1 VAKKSPNEVN
11 IPRDFKKMMK
21 NIVDNILYRNVRH
34 VDLVQLDPT
43 IFHIISYNSKT
54 KTKKGE
60 YTKSYPINEILG
72 EGELLDRN
80 QATDVFSI
88 GYCAVNLSQGAT
100 VRHGEGSPLPP
111 VTQPHL
117 FSLFWVYL
125 PNEVNVCA
133 YGSVANLFYIL
144 GAHEEAKRLKNERM
158 TFIGRDPVRAIREGI
173 SRKGTRCLRGPCSS
187 LDQVISYDDID
198 NYQRNTKFPVFLEMR
213 GYRGARCHCVCI
225 FRDQIIDG
233 NYHNSLPFNIENL
246 NWCLGDGDSY
256 QTCIHIFQII
266 PTKAIRVNYEGKNQY
281 NFYEKRL
288 VD

>member
-1 VAKKSPNEVN
+1 MVKNSPKKNN
-11 IPRDFKKMMK
+11 IPIEFKVLMK
-21 NIVDNILYRNVRH
+21 NLVDNILFRKVCS
-34 VDLVQLDPT
+34 VELVQLDPT
-43 IFHIISYNSKT
+43 IHHIVSENLRNNA
-54 KTKKGE
+54 KKGE

-80 QATDVFSI
+80 LATDVFSI
-88 GYCAVNLSQGAT
+88 GHCAVVLSQGAK
-100 VRHGEGSPLPP
+100 VQHGEGSSIPP

-133 YGSVANLFYIL
+133 YGSAANLFYIL
-144 GAHEEAKRLKNERM
+144 GAHEEANRLKNERT
-158 TFIGRDPVRAIREGI
+158 TFLGRDPVRAIREGMN
-173 SRKGTRCLRGPCSS
+173 RKGTKCLRGPSHS
-187 LDQVISYDDID
+187 LGQVISYDDID

-213 GYRGARCHCVCI
+213 VYRGVRCHYVCI
-225 FRDQIIDG
+225 FREQIIDG

-266 PTKAIRVNYEGKNQY
+266 PTKAIRVNYEENNQY
-281 NFYEKRL
+281 KFYEKRL

>member
-1 VAKKSPNEVN
+1 MIKNSPKKNN
-11 IPRDFKKMMK
+11 IPIEFISSMKKL
-21 NIVDNILYRNVRH
+21 VDNILFRKVCS
-34 VDLVQLDPT
+34 VELVQLDPT
-43 IFHIISYNSKT
+43 IHHIVIENSKT
-54 KTKKGE
+54 NAKNGE
-60 YTKSYPINEILG
+60 YTKSYPTNEILG

-80 QATDVFSI
+80 KATDVFSI